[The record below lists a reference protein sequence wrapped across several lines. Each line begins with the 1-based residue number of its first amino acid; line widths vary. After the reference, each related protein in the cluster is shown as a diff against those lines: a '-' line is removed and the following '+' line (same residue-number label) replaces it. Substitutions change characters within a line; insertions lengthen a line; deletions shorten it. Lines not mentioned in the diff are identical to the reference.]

1 MQALQITEAYFF
13 VDFHYNQLLNI
24 EEGEKN
30 ILALFYFTSLL
41 KP

>member
-13 VDFHYNQLLNI
+13 ADFHHIQLLII

-30 ILALFYFTSLL
+30 ILALFYFKLLL
-41 KP
+41 KR